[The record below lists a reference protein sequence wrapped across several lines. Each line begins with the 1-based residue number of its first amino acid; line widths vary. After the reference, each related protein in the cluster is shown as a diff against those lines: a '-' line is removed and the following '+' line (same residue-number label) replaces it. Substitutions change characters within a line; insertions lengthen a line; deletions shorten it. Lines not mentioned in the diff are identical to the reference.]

1 MMKGKCTTSGIAW
14 VLVIIGAINW
24 GLVGLGNFFGGNWDV
39 VDLLLGNWMWLAN
52 IVYILV
58 GIAGVY
64 AIFGCKCQ
72 KCSVEGDMKAP
83 MGGMHQGM

>member
-1 MMKGKCTTSGIAW
+1 MKGKCTTSSIAW

-39 VDLLLGNWMWLAN
+39 VYLLLGNWMWLLN
-52 IVYILV
+52 IVYLLV

-64 AIFGCKCQ
+64 AIFGCRCRKCNA
-72 KCSVEGDMKAP
+72 D
-83 MGGMHQGM
+83 GGMNQGM